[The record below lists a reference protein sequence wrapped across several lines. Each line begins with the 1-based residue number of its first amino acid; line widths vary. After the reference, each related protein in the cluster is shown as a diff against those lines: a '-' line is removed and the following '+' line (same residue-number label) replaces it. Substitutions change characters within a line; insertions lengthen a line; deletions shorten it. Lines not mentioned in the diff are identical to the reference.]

1 MKRAMRPERFV
12 KPLLT
17 HLENGLDSALMLSC
31 SNCLLTIIDIFPE
44 VSETII
50 AQKGLKIL
58 EEKGK
63 NFEYIDVAE
72 DCVKLL
78 DKIADTCPGEVWSTG
93 CGSHFLSFMDFF
105 DMNVQKIIMDLTL
118 K

>member
-1 MKRAMRPERFV
+1 VKNIIAQLNTEICMSNESMKNQMRPDRFV
-12 KPLLT
+12 KILLK
-17 HLENGLDSALMLSC
+17 HLDSGRDSQLMLSA

-44 VSETII
+44 ISETII
-50 AQKGLKIL
+50 RHKGLEVL

-78 DKIADTCPGEVWSTG
+78 DKIADSCPTEVWLTG
-93 CGSHFLSFMDFF
+93 
-105 DMNVQKIIMDLTL
+105 
-118 K
+118 